1 MTMASGNFASGPTG
15 GKPPPKCKAFLICD
29 HCREDPRTARISLV
43 NLVES
48 FSASHFPSRSPLF
61 TVFAQLVDGI
71 GAYAV
76 SLEVHDLLD
85 GEVVA
90 KTHIGD
96 LAFPERPAKMDVV
109 IPDVSVLI
117 PHAGR
122 YDLVLFANGHELDRQ
137 FFDVEDA
144 DEKEEAQ
151 GDEGET

>member
-1 MTMASGNFASGPTG
+1 MMPAENLVSETGG
-15 GKPPPKCKAFLICD
+15 GKPPPKCKALLICD
-29 HCREDPRTARISLV
+29 HCREDPLSARISLV

-48 FSASHFPSRSPLF
+48 FRAGNFPSHSPLF

-71 GAYAV
+71 GSYAV

-85 GEVVA
+85 GDVA
-90 KTHIGD
+90 ARTHIGD
-96 LAFPERPAKMDVV
+96 VTFPERPAKMDVI

-122 YDLVLFANGHELDRQ
+122 FDLVLFANGQELDRQ

-144 DEKEEAQ
+144 NEKEEGQ
-151 GDEGET
+151 SDEIDP